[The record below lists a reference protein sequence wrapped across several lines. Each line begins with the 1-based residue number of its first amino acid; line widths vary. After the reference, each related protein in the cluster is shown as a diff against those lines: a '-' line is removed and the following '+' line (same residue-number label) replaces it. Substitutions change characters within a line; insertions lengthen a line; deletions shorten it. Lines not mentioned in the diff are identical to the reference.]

1 MMFKKWKT
9 FVNEGVKVKVRGYVR
24 PAGQFHMLA
33 HWEKVINKMLVLQS
47 KGMSVRGGKITVDPE
62 QPVAS
67 QEWLRIIDHY
77 FGYLLEAEAGR
88 FGMTTKNI
96 LDFIEDLINHRFWS
110 LRKQYQD
117 YFPDIEKLKFAF
129 LYSRGDIEPYV
140 MIDDQ
145 FTEQFYG
152 SLDNVKTVKH
162 FTTGEGLQRIVSSID
177 NKEDFDISTFT
188 VVASPFF
195 RDESNVIVTLKA
207 NVRAIFR
214 SDVKSLALD
223 NGRRAANLHRLDY
236 PGEET
241 NICPSLDLCDGQLKT
256 SLWNEI
262 IATPV
267 EVLKVDDADETIV
280 PTLQEVEIYQQKVKA
295 KHSKMKKRLIGK
307 GGQSNTAPYVKK
319 PSFKRSKSAPGPFA
333 GS

>member
-1 MMFKKWKT
+1 MMLKKWKA
-9 FVNEGVKVKVRGYVR
+9 FVNEGVKVKIRGYVR
-24 PAGQFHMLA
+24 PADQFHTLGVWEKNINEMLA
-33 HWEKVINKMLVLQS
+33 LQT
-47 KGMSVRGGKITVDPE
+47 KGMSVRGAKITIDPE

-67 QEWLRIIDHY
+67 DRWLKLIDHF
-77 FGYLLEAEAGR
+77 FGYLLEVETGR
-88 FGMTTKNI
+88 FGLTEKNV

-110 LRKQYQD
+110 IKKQYEN
-117 YFPDIEKLKFAF
+117 YFPDIDSLKFGF

-140 MIDDQ
+140 MIDQ
-145 FTEQFYG
+145 EFTEQFYG
-152 SLDNVKTVKH
+152 STNNIKTVKH
-162 FTTGEGLQRIVSSID
+162 FTTGQGLKKILESIE
-177 NKEDFDISTFT
+177 NEEDFDISTFT

-195 RDESNVIVTLKA
+195 RDESNVIVTLDA
-207 NVRAIFR
+207 NVRAAFR
-214 SDVKSLALD
+214 SDIKSLALD

-241 NICPSLDLCDGQLKT
+241 NICPNLNLCDGELKT

-267 EVLKVDDADETIV
+267 KVKEVDAPGEDI
-280 PTLQEVEIYQQKVKA
+280 LQEVEEYQKKVKA
-295 KHSKMKKRLIGK
+295 KHSKMKRRLIGK
-307 GGQSNTAPYVKK
+307 GGAKNVPPYNKK